1 MTGPRRQLALI
12 LPLRLIPPAA
22 VLACLACIAA
32 APARA
37 GACTGSDGQQCPYA
51 SASVIGPRAEG
62 VLRFPEAVAVDAA
75 GSVYVAD
82 SSHNRIEK
90 FDPNGTFLVSWGG
103 RGSGLGRLN
112 FGSSQNPTQPPGGG
126 IAATASYVYVADSGN
141 HRIQRFN
148 LQGQEAMQW
157 GSY

>member
-37 GACTGSDGQQCPYA
+37 GDYTGSDGQQCPYA

-62 VLRFPEAVAVDAA
+62 VLRFPEAVAVDSA
-75 GSVYVAD
+75 GNVYVAD
-82 SSHNRIEK
+82 QLSYVVQK
-90 FDPNGTFLVSWGG
+90 FSASGAFLTEWGSYG
-103 RGSGLGRLN
+103 GGHGQ
-112 FGSSQNPTQPPGGG
+112 FGPIGG
-126 IAATASYVYVADSGN
+126 IAPSNIPTLSFPMLAFMGLGLLGAAFLIL
-141 HRIQRFN
+141 RRF
-148 LQGQEAMQW
+148 
-157 GSY
+157 